1 MLSHIAQN
9 KYKRTNQRPNSDF
22 HKEEIV
28 CGLLYAKERG
38 RTKRLEIELIGHHS
52 PRILLAVVRHAP
64 VYVAEIA
71 SLAPQGRL
79 PGSPVAVLHL
89 QLRPCLSLQKE
100 IISAVSVWAIF
111 QVVAFIHA
119 KS

>member
-1 MLSHIAQN
+1 M
-9 KYKRTNQRPNSDF
+9 
-22 HKEEIV
+22 
-28 CGLLYAKERG
+28 CGLVCAKERG
-38 RTKRLEIELIGHHS
+38 RTKRLEIELTGHHS
-52 PRILLAVVRHAP
+52 LRILLTVKTSRHAP

-79 PGSPVAVLHL
+79 PGSQVAVLHL

-100 IISAVSVWAIF
+100 IISTILVWAIF
-111 QVVAFIHA
+111 QVVVVIHA